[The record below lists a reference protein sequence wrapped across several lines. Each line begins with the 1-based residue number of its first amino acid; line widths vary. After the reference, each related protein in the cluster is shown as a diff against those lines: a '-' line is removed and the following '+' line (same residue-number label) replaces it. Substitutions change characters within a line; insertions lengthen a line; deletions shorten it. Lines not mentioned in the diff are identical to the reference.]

1 MTETHAM
8 QVKTE
13 QNCSKNSRKYANRR
27 FRPIGVEP
35 STPTVEKQNTVESNE
50 GKKLS
55 NIR

>member
-1 MTETHAM
+1 MTDTAM

-27 FRPIGVEP
+27 FRPKMAEP
-35 STPTVEKQNTVESNE
+35 STPTVEKQNTVESRE

>member
-1 MTETHAM
+1 M

-13 QNCSKNSRKYANRR
+13 QNCSKNSRRYANRR
-27 FRPIGVEP
+27 FRPKMAEP
-35 STPTVEKQNTVESNE
+35 STPTFEKQNTVESRE